1 MVGDEYKLD
10 AIKQSGIL
18 FFNIMGKVLSKMR
31 RAVTSVASAIFKI
44 PKTALA
50 WLVYPFK
57 AAVGVAVLG
66 LLLAVIP
73 LALLVGAGVLFLT
86 DGKLPM
92 SET

>member
-31 RAVTSVASAIFKI
+31 GAVTSVASAIFKI